1 MRTAPKSI
9 DEETKTSVIFC
20 QLQLAQVKEVQE
32 AVAVADD
39 DNELDTALLQL
50 IISLLAQ
57 ETSQLGL
64 YKSLVMHY
72 LAVRSVNV

>member
-1 MRTAPKSI
+1 M
-9 DEETKTSVIFC
+9 DEETETGVIFC
-20 QLQLAQVKEVQE
+20 QLQLAQVKEVRE

-39 DNELDTALLQL
+39 DNELDTALLRL

-64 YKSLVMHY
+64 YESPVMHY
-72 LAVRSVNV
+72 LAVRGVDT